1 MEEAKIVC
9 KDLLSYLEDL
19 PTSVLISLY
28 GYSSACL
35 AVFRE
40 LPELSKMYVMRLL
53 FLDQPLSQTVV
64 DSWSNPEA
72 VSYHREAITKLQR
85 LHVYKT
91 SPLPGGQQG
100 VSLHEDFRRNLRIL
114 LCGGGTPWALV
125 GHRGG
130 EDKHARDI
138 AFLNDYADKQWEL
151 K

>member
-35 AVFRE
+35 AVF
-40 LPELSKMYVMRLL
+40 
-53 FLDQPLSQTVV
+53 
-64 DSWSNPEA
+64 
-72 VSYHREAITKLQR
+72 SYHREAITKLQR